1 MRIQWISLF
10 SSVIFARILDER
22 AFCDEER
29 EFISQMNKQI
39 KQIQISTV
47 AGYQ

>member
-1 MRIQWISLF
+1 VIARYNESHAQACTFIS
-10 SSVIFARILDER
+10 S
-22 AFCDEER
+22 ER

-39 KQIQISTV
+39 KQIQISIV